1 MRISDW
7 SLDVCSSDLKSIS
20 LLRPATASKTT
31 SPPLP
36 PLPPSGPP
44 YSMYFSRRNDTAPGP
59 PSPDLMKILAWSRK
73 CMVGPLRQNGKAT
86 HQFPFVSSEVEKPSG
101 LQHHGES
108 LPRSVT
114 TNSGARRN

>member
-20 LLRPATASKTT
+20 VLRPATASKTM

-44 YSMYFSRRNDTAPGP
+44 YSIYFSRRNDTAPGP

-73 CMVGPLRQNGKAT
+73 CMAGPLGGPARFDQHGGHEGRLREASAIPHAAAAPEPAVPHNRQ
-86 HQFPFVSSEVEKPSG
+86 
-101 LQHHGES
+101 
-108 LPRSVT
+108 
-114 TNSGARRN
+114 